1 LEEIC
6 RPIYLRAL
14 IIELAEEVLEGGVA
28 PLSLSDLLDQVRD
41 LLKDK
46 GFSPP
51 EDTVLEEILRPIHT
65 RAFSAKK

>member
-14 IIELAEEVLEGGVA
+14 IIELAEEVIEGGVA

-46 GFSPP
+46 RFS
-51 EDTVLEEILRPIHT
+51 
-65 RAFSAKK
+65 